1 MSDNKNTL
9 IQDDIFDIKKIIFK
23 FLYFWKYYLLSLF
36 LCILLGAIY
45 IRYSNPMYKIHSKLL
60 IQEPEGSKGATSGML
75 PSSQVMDFSGLFDVQ
90 NNIYNELYILQTRD
104 LLNRVVD
111 KMDLTK
117 VYRTEGSIRDVD
129 QYKRS
134 PFKAYFEPA
143 SDSLPDIN
151 MHIEFKKANTVTDFL
166 LTLGENSYKGKIG
179 DTLALP
185 TGKLILNSTGQAFL
199 EKPYVLT
206 IRSKEAM
213 LAEIKNNYSVLY
225 DDKETSILIL
235 NYNSNVPRKGEDF
248 LKALIDA
255 YMNRNLI
262 EKNEMNDSTIAF
274 INERIGIVSGE
285 LGIIEKDI
293 EGFKQANKLVNL
305 DEQAK
310 AIITSGSEYY
320 QKLNESDVQ
329 LGIINTMLTFVNT
342 DKNNNRPV
350 PALITNDPSFVLLI
364 QQYNSLLI
372 QKSKLL
378 VSVKESNP
386 LIQNINA
393 QITTLRNDIERNL
406 SNQKKNIEIGRN
418 QIVVQN
424 EKINQM
430 VYAAPAQERQYIDFT
445 REKDVKQALYL
456 YLLQKKEETS
466 ITKASNVSN
475 ATVIET
481 PKSDYLPYFPDKMV
495 IIAAALM
502 LGLAVPT
509 LIILLKDLFNNR
521 INTKE
526 EITSGTKVSIIAQ
539 IGHSENAGL
548 LSVNKDSRNAV
559 AEQLRV
565 LRTNLDFIAGT
576 NNCPVILSTSSSSG
590 EGKSFISGNIGQLFA
605 LAGKKV
611 LLMEMDLRKPTLSKI
626 FGLSNELGFS
636 NYAITNDK
644 SILEFVSKAPSFN
657 NLYILSSGPVPP
669 NPAELILSKFNESL
683 LETLKQNFDVI
694 IVDSPP
700 YGIVTDTQL
709 LTKFSDIN
717 LFVIRLGFS
726 FKMCVNQL
734 NEMHTKHPGNLYA
747 IVNDVKKTGRYQ
759 YGNYYGYG
767 YGYGN
772 GYYSDEKKQSKFF
785 RKRVKS

>member
-9 IQDDIFDIKKIIFK
+9 IQDDVFDIKKIIFK
-23 FLYFWKYYLLSLF
+23 FLYFWKYYILSVI
-36 LCILLGAIY
+36 LCLLLGAIY
-45 IRYSNPMYKIHSKLL
+45 TRYSNPMYKIHSKLL
-60 IQEPEGSKGATSGML
+60 IQEPESSNGASSGML

-129 QYKRS
+129 QYKRT
-134 PFKAYFEPA
+134 PFKAYFEPS
-143 SDSLPDIN
+143 SDSMPDIN
-151 MHIEFKKANTVTDFL
+151 MHIEFKKVAPISDFVI
-166 LTLGENSYKGKIG
+166 TIGENTYTGKIG
-179 DTLALP
+179 DTIALP
-185 TGKLILNSTGQAFL
+185 QGRLVLEATGQAFL

-206 IRSKEAM
+206 IRSKEA
-213 LAEIKNNYSVLY
+213 LFAEIKNNYSVVY
-225 DDKETSILIL
+225 DDKETSILSL
-235 NYNSNVPRKGEDF
+235 NYNSNVPGKGEDF
-248 LKALIDA
+248 LKTLIDA
-255 YMNRNLI
+255 YLNRNLN
-262 EKNEMNDSTIAF
+262 EKNEMNDSTISF
-274 INERIGIVSGE
+274 INERIGIVAADLSV
-285 LGIIEKDI
+285 IEKDI
-293 EGFKQANKLVNL
+293 QGFKQANKLVNL

-310 AIITSGSEYY
+310 AIISSGSEYY

-329 LGIINTMLTFVNT
+329 LGIINTMLTFVNS

-386 LIQNINA
+386 LIKNIND
-393 QITTLRNDIERNL
+393 QIATLRNDIERNL
-406 SNQKKNIEIGRN
+406 SNQKKNIEISRT
-418 QIVVQN
+418 QIVAQN
-424 EKINQM
+424 DKINQL
-430 VYAAPAQERQYIDFT
+430 VYAAPAQERQYIDFS

-481 PKSDYLPYFPDKMV
+481 PKSDYLPYFPDKIV
-495 IIAAALM
+495 IFGAALM
-502 LGLAVPT
+502 LGLVIPT

-521 INTKE
+521 INTKDD
-526 EITSGTKVSIIAQ
+526 ITSGTKVSIIAQ
-539 IGHSENAGL
+539 IGHSDNAGL
-548 LSVNKDSRNAV
+548 ISINKDSRNAV
-559 AEQLRV
+559 TEQFRL

-576 NNCPVILSTSSSSG
+576 NNCPIILCTSSSSG

-605 LAGKKV
+605 FAGKKV

-626 FGLSNELGFS
+626 FGLSNEIGFS
-636 NYAITNDK
+636 NYAIAKDK
-644 SILEFVSKAPSFN
+644 SIHDFVRKAPGYE
-657 NLYILSSGPVPP
+657 NLFILSSGPVPP
-669 NPAELILSKFNESL
+669 NPAELILSKFSSSMI
-683 LETLKQNFDVI
+683 ETLKQNYDVI

-700 YGIVTDTQL
+700 YGVVTDTQL

-717 LFVIRLGFS
+717 LFVIRQGFS
-726 FKMCVNQL
+726 FKVCINQL
-734 NEMHTKHPGNLYA
+734 NEMHAKHPGNLYA
-747 IVNDVKKTGRYQ
+747 IVNDVEKTSRYQ

-772 GYYSDEKKQSKFF
+772 GYYSDDKKKSKFSI
-785 RKRVKS
+785 KKKSI